1 MTHDKSSRIS
11 SSTSRRHRT
20 SPMSRSTDSDKEP
33 VSSVAAGGLDVDA
46 RFAIGQYDATK
57 LAIQSNGDR
66 LSGDLSRKSSL

>member
-1 MTHDKSSRIS
+1 
-11 SSTSRRHRT
+11 
-20 SPMSRSTDSDKEP
+20 MSRSTDSDKEP